1 MITSW
6 RESIAGLRAHLYF
19 SFLSYWMVLM
29 WVSWWREGVTTEMNC
44 LRSERDREERALL
57 LLSVENLGE
66 GCTARVSEEELI

>member
-1 MITSW
+1 
-6 RESIAGLRAHLYF
+6 
-19 SFLSYWMVLM
+19 MVLM

>member
-1 MITSW
+1 M
-6 RESIAGLRAHLYF
+6 
-19 SFLSYWMVLM
+19 
-29 WVSWWREGVTTEMNC
+29 TTEMNC